1 MYCGPK
7 IAGFELNVAEKNDAR
22 AAIRVSPVIFFT
34 TTKVVRMKA
43 TKMNAENPCQQN
55 EQFGVHA
62 DIHPTEYSDCAK
74 YDWEARRV
82 NVIPDVTSGGVGSF
96 GLKTLVCLNVFC

>member
-43 TKMNAENPCQQN
+43 TKMNAENPC
-55 EQFGVHA
+55 
-62 DIHPTEYSDCAK
+62 S
-74 YDWEARRV
+74 R
-82 NVIPDVTSGGVGSF
+82 TSSSEFMLIFTPPSIATALNTIGRPGGLMLYQTSPAAAFGSF
-96 GLKTLVCLNVFC
+96 GLKTLVC